1 MFRIN
6 KESEKLD
13 LYGVWNPKEI
23 YGNEYVIAPLTSI
36 YKDTQYLE
44 CGTKVQNVEGST
56 GDPNPYGSNWI
67 GVIKLVY
74 AVKGYKE
81 NTDICCLD
89 NNYYNFANNESHILT
104 SHGNNNIYGG
114 HMIIAGDKSNNTLKP
129 GSFFYLMHICSGHN
143 KHDCKNDYFKTGMAT
158 YAVVMSD
165 FLQEEQ
171 IPKAILAF
179 AATLKSNEDVEF
191 DVQKY
196 CNENKIELK
205 RMLFE

>member
-1 MFRIN
+1 M
-6 KESEKLD
+6 
-13 LYGVWNPKEI
+13 P
-23 YGNEYVIAPLTSI
+23 
-36 YKDTQYLE
+36 
-44 CGTKVQNVEGST
+44 
-56 GDPNPYGSNWI
+56 
-67 GVIKLVY
+67 
-74 AVKGYKE
+74 
-81 NTDICCLD
+81 
-89 NNYYNFANNESHILT
+89 
-104 SHGNNNIYGG
+104 
-114 HMIIAGDKSNNTLKP
+114 
-129 GSFFYLMHICSGHN
+129 
-143 KHDCKNDYFKTGMAT
+143 T